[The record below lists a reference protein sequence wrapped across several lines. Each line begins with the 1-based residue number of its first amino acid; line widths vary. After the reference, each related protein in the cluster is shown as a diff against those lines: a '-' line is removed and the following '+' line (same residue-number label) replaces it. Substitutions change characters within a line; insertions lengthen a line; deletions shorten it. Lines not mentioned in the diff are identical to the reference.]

1 MKWAKMNE
9 KEKRE
14 KEDQEAV
21 KEFNKEQIERN
32 KIQEKIRRKERKAKG
47 AK

>member
-1 MKWAKMNE
+1 MTK

-14 KEDQEAV
+14 KEDHKAV

-32 KIQEKIRRKERKAKG
+32 KIQERIRRKERKAKG